1 MNVDTRRGGIT
12 MRMIFFVLALILA
25 LVIAVV
31 ALINKE
37 VVTLDYLLDQSNFTL
52 SIVIL
57 GSAGA
62 GVLVM
67 IFFGIFRSIQKYM
80 GSQAERG
87 LKNELQHQVKTL
99 ENEKKKLED
108 ELSKLQKEREEAAA
122 KTQAELEAEK
132 NKLEDELNRQQKE
145 REENTIQEQKA
156 LEAEKKRLEEA
167 LIKQQNEN
175 EINS

>member
-1 MNVDTRRGGIT
+1 

-31 ALINKE
+31 AIVNTE
-37 VVTLDYLLDQSNFTL
+37 IVTLNYLIDQSSLAL

-87 LKNELQHQVKTL
+87 LKNELQQKIKTL

-108 ELSKLQKEREEAAA
+108 ELNRHLKEREEAAA
-122 KTQAELEAEK
+122 KAHTELEADK
-132 NKLEDELNRQQKE
+132 KKLEDELKRQQKE
-145 REENTIQEQKA
+145 SEEAAAKA
-156 LEAEKKRLEEA
+156 HAELEAEKKRLEEES
-167 LIKQQNEN
+167 IKQQKEHE
-175 EINS
+175 EIS

>member
-1 MNVDTRRGGIT
+1 
-12 MRMIFFVLALILA
+12 MRMIFFVLAFILA

-31 ALINKE
+31 AIVNTE
-37 VVTLDYLLDQSNFTL
+37 VVTINYLIDQSSLTL

-87 LKNELQHQVKTL
+87 LKNELKQKVKTL
-99 ENEKKKLED
+99 ENEKKILED
-108 ELSKLQKEREEAAA
+108 ELNRHQKEREEAVA
-122 KTQAELEAEK
+122 KAHAELEAEK
-132 NKLEDELNRQQKE
+132 N
-145 REENTIQEQKA
+145 
-156 LEAEKKRLEEA
+156 RLD
-167 LIKQQNEN
+167 
-175 EINS
+175 

>member
-1 MNVDTRRGGIT
+1 LDILKGEAT

-25 LVIAVV
+25 LIIAIV
-31 ALINKE
+31 AIINTE
-37 VVTLDYLLDQSNFTL
+37 IVTLNYLLDQSNFTM

-62 GVLVM
+62 GALVM

-108 ELSKLQKEREEAAA
+108 ELSKIQKEREEATA
-122 KTQAELEAEK
+122 KAHAELEAEK
-132 NKLEDELNRQQKE
+132 KKLEDELTRQRKE
-145 REENTIQEQKA
+145 REETAVKEQTE
-156 LEAEKKRLEEA
+156 LEAEKKRLEDE
-167 LIKQQNEN
+167 LLKQRSNTVEN
-175 EINS
+175 N